1 MQFSMIDTHAH
12 LNMEA
17 FDEDRTGVISRA
29 LSAGISTIITVGIN
43 LESSKRAIE
52 IAEEYPWI
60 YATVGIHPHD
70 TATLTEADIVSLD
83 AMAKH
88 PRVVAIGE
96 TGLDFYRNYSP
107 RENQLQALEWQL
119 DLAVKLNLPVII
131 HCRNAEK
138 EMHSLL
144 LKWTSRYGY
153 DNVPY
158 KGVIHC
164 FNGDIDSAR
173 KYLNMSFHLS
183 FGAYIGYPSS
193 KEVHSVIRDIP
204 EDKLLI
210 ETDCPFLP
218 PQSHRGKRNE
228 PEYLPLIVG
237 ILAQIRRESP
247 ESIARKTTENAIEL
261 FHLPAN
267 NKK

>member
-1 MQFSMIDTHAH
+1 MQLSIIDTHAH

-17 FDEDRTGVISRA
+17 FDEDRTDVISRA
-29 LSAGISTIITVGIN
+29 LDVGISTIITVGIN

-52 IAEEYPWI
+52 LAEEYPGI
-60 YATVGIHPHD
+60 YATAGIHPHD
-70 TATLTEADIVSLD
+70 TTTITEADIVSLD
-83 AMAKH
+83 VMAKH

-107 RENQLQALEWQL
+107 QENQLQALEWQL
-119 DLAVKLNLPVII
+119 DLAVKLDLPVVI
-131 HCRNAEK
+131 HCRNAER

-153 DNVPY
+153 DNVPC

-164 FNGDIDSAR
+164 FNGDIDNAR
-173 KYLNMSFHLS
+173 KYLNMGFHLS

-193 KEVHSVIRDIP
+193 KEVHCVIRDIP
-204 EDKLLI
+204 ADKLLI

-228 PEYLPLIVG
+228 PAYLPFIVD

-247 ESIARKTTENAIEL
+247 ESIARKTTENAIKL
-261 FHLPAN
+261 FRLQSN